1 MNGILQKYN
10 LLDSFSQREVSD
22 FIEFLITKKKAS
34 NATLKEYKK
43 KILQI
48 SVWSE
53 DDVKEFE
60 QNITQFS
67 QWKAQE
73 W

>member
-22 FIEFLITKKKAS
+22 FIEFLITKKKTS

-43 KILQI
+43 KILQV
-48 SVWSE
+48 SVWSD

-60 QNITQFS
+60 QNITHLS
-67 QWKAQE
+67 QWKAPE